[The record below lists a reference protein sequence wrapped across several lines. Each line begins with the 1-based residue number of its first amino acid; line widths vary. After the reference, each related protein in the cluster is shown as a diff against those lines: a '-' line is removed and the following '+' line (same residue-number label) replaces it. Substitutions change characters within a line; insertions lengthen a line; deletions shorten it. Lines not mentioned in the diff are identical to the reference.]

1 MGSLAA
7 AVKARWALKQK
18 DTLSSLPAR
27 RDENYEEIIMT
38 SRDTNNTGQQQSG
51 LPNDA
56 ASSRTG
62 STSSSSSI
70 LRQANDDYT
79 TTAVAAAA
87 AATTPGG
94 TAPGGGGGGR
104 GPTKNTTNNSS
115 SSSNNNNKTSG
126 VKLRRIYGAARR
138 VFVNLPLPKYELD
151 KHSNPKRQY
160 VTNKV
165 RTSKY
170 TLWTF
175 VPKNLFEQFR
185 RAANMYFLGMA
196 ILQLIPYFGVD
207 SPALTL
213 LPICVV
219 VAITAIKD
227 GFEDYQRHK
236 VDARYNGSISH
247 TLIGYSN
254 PNYPHNIPLSF
265 WQRLRG
271 KKRQQ
276 QITAAAASP
285 LSPSSPT
292 SPTQQL
298 TIPAVIDDKRGV
310 FGRSLSMDVRV
321 GDFILLRN
329 GESCPADAV
338 LVSSSDASGIC
349 FVETKDLDGETNLK
363 PRHGI
368 PELNHIQS
376 GAECLDDVHFYI
388 EAGAP
393 TPDLYTFE
401 GTLVLL
407 DKDGTSDGWT
417 ERKKVPIGIDNLV
430 LRGHVVRNTHWA
442 IAIVLYTGT
451 ESKIIQNSG
460 ETPSKRSRIEKQM
473 NEEVIIA
480 FVVLFILCLVCAILA
495 GFMKA
500 ADDSDAGTSLY
511 SHETNTPAFWGFTIF
526 WSSLITF
533 QNIIPISLYVSIEFV
548 KTFQAYFI
556 WSDLDMYDEATD
568 TACTPKS
575 WNLSDELGQV
585 EYLFSDKTGTLTR
598 NIMEFRECT
607 IGGKRYGN
615 NGFSP
620 ESEGAKGA
628 RIRNEKGNSN
638 NNNELVATEDQHT
651 GLLATDDAVLV
662 EEKDVLS
669 DEAVAADQQHA
680 FKQRRLTIFE
690 DYKRGLYSLFT
701 PRYSS
706 LDPDRLPFA
715 DPRIFWDLQPKASP
729 TQTSTTSEL
738 TAAASSAQD
747 RIQEFFMLLALC
759 HTVVVDKIDKEGKVI
774 MDNDGELDDEENEQ
788 PQVTEE
794 NNPVYPSNERS
805 GRSSKGLRKKLKKN
819 LRRRKKDKLRR
830 KSSTRGEEFES
841 LINVERPDIVD
852 STVETQLIYKAESPD
867 EAALVSA
874 ARDLGFSFLSRQGKR
889 LTVDILGTEYEFEL
903 LNTLDFNSTRKRMS
917 VILKRPEPWNDIVL
931 YCKGADNVILERLD
945 AKTQSK
951 DILQQT
957 QSDVDAFSNDGLRTL
972 MLACKTLT
980 PEEYE
985 QWNSEI
991 EAASTAVENRLE
1003 KIDAVQDAIEQNL
1016 TLLGATGIEDKL
1028 QEGVPQCIEDL
1039 RRAGIKVWVLTGDK
1053 LETAI
1058 NIGYASNLLD
1068 GNMNLWT
1075 LRGNNNVVEDMDDTM
1090 AQISAAIAK
1099 DDMTENAL
1107 IIEGSA
1113 LTKLYETEELKGRL
1127 LELSLLCKSV
1137 LCCRVS
1143 PLQKALVVEMV
1154 KQGKDA
1160 VTLAVGDGANDV
1172 SMIQA
1177 ANIGVGIA
1185 GQEGVQAS
1193 MASDYA
1199 IAQFRFLHKLLLV
1212 QGHWNYHRISEMIL
1226 NFFYKNVL
1234 WVFPSLWY
1242 QIYSRFS
1249 GNIFYDY
1256 SFLQLYNVIFTVAPV
1271 VVLGCTDETITAPYL
1286 RKYPQVYE
1294 VGTDHRLYTRIRYWL
1309 YFGDAVWHSLVLFYA
1324 YFFAYDGF
1332 DPNPNG
1338 RPSSMLQF
1346 SSAVALAAVIVANLM
1361 LGFNTYYW
1369 TWFQFFFVIAEI
1381 LVTFLFTLIYGL
1393 FQDVNIY
1400 GMGTMLYGGWSF
1412 WLILL
1417 LAVIVS
1423 FLPRYVVVFVK
1434 QWWYADVMHTVRH
1447 VEKHDKQQRKKNR
1460 KKDASLLLKDADGRG
1475 RRQRGG
1481 GGPFNKLFQAFC

>member
-1 MGSLAA
+1 MSSVAA
-7 AVKARWALKQK
+7 SIKARWALKRK
-18 DTLSSLPAR
+18 DTLTGVPAR

-38 SRDTNNTGQQQSG
+38 TRTRTSGRNNNNSNNNNNNNENTEHQRQQQTDG
-51 LPNDA
+51 
-56 ASSRTG
+56 ASSYTTG

-70 LRQANDDYT
+70 LRQSSDKKRT
-79 TTAVAAAA
+79 KTA
-87 AATTPGG
+87 
-94 TAPGGGGGGR
+94 
-104 GPTKNTTNNSS
+104 
-115 SSSNNNNKTSG
+115 TSG
-126 VKLRRIYGAARR
+126 VQLRRIYGAARR

-151 KHSNPKRQY
+151 KHGNPKRHY

-170 TLWTF
+170 TLWSF
-175 VPKNLFEQFR
+175 LPKNLFEQFR

-213 LPICVV
+213 LPICAV

-247 TLIGYSN
+247 TLIGYKN
-254 PNYPHNIPLSF
+254 PNYPFHVPLTF

-271 KKRQQ
+271 KKQMTPSQQPYQQPPSSTSLSSSSQQ
-276 QITAAAASP
+276 QPSP
-285 LSPSSPT
+285 PIATPT
-292 SPTQQL
+292 ESLP
-298 TIPAVIDDKRGV
+298 DDKRGV

-338 LVSSSDASGIC
+338 LLSSSDASGVC

-368 PELNHIQS
+368 PDLHHIQS

-388 EAGAP
+388 EAGTP
-393 TPDLYTFE
+393 TPDLYMFE

-407 DKDGTSDGWT
+407 DKDQDGNGWS

-451 ESKIIQNSG
+451 ESKIIQNSS

-480 FVVLFILCLVCAILA
+480 FVVLFILCLICAILA

-500 ADDSDAGTSLY
+500 ADDADAGTSLY
-511 SHETNTPAFWGFTIF
+511 SRETNSPAFWGFTNF

-556 WSDLDMYDEATD
+556 WSDLDMYDEASD
-568 TACTPKS
+568 TACVPKS
-575 WNLSDELGQV
+575 WNLSDDLGQV

-598 NIMEFRECT
+598 NIMEFRECS

-620 ESEGAKGA
+620 ESEGARGA
-628 RIRNEKGNSN
+628 RIRKEKNQPA
-638 NNNELVATEDQHT
+638 ATVEEGDQHA
-651 GLLATDDAVLV
+651 GLLTTAATDDNIVPV
-662 EEKDVLS
+662 EKIDTIINEEEEEEEA
-669 DEAVAADQQHA
+669 DENRSFQ
-680 FKQRRLTIFE
+680 QRRTAIFD
-690 DYKRGLYSLFT
+690 DYKRALYSLFT
-701 PRYSS
+701 PCYSS
-706 LDPDRLPFA
+706 LDPNRLPFA
-715 DPRIFWDLQPKASP
+715 DPRVFWDLQPKASP
-729 TQTSTTSEL
+729 TQTSTTSEM
-738 TAAASSAQD
+738 TAAAPTTQD
-747 RIQEFFMLLALC
+747 RIQEFFMLLSLC

-774 MDNDGELDDEENEQ
+774 MEVDNEEIAGGDDEEGGLEQQSQQ
-788 PQVTEE
+788 PQVTDE
-794 NNPVYPSNERS
+794 NNPLYPGEAKKSR
-805 GRSSKGLRKKLKKN
+805 GFRKKLKKN

-841 LINVERPDIVD
+841 IINVERPDIVD
-852 STVETQLIYKAESPD
+852 TTVETQLVYKAESPD

-889 LTVDILGTEYEFEL
+889 LTVDLLGTEYEFQL

-917 VILKRPEPWNDIVL
+917 VILQRPYPWNDIVL

-945 AKTQSK
+945 HTDPSNKEV
-951 DILQQT
+951 LQQT
-957 QSDVDAFSNDGLRTL
+957 QNDIDAFSNDGLRTL
-972 MLACKTLT
+972 MLAWKSLT
-980 PEEYE
+980 PEKYELWEAEY
-985 QWNSEI
+985 
-991 EAASTAVENRLE
+991 EAASTAAENRAE
-1003 KIDAVQDAIEQNL
+1003 KIDAVQDSMEQNL

-1075 LRGNNNVVEDMDDTM
+1075 LRGHDQVERDMDDTM
-1090 AQISAAIAK
+1090 AQVSAALAK
-1099 DDMTENAL
+1099 GDTTENAL
-1107 IIEGSA
+1107 IIEGAA
-1113 LTKLYETEELKGRL
+1113 LTRLFETDDLKNRL

-1154 KQGKDA
+1154 KEGKGA

-1271 VVLGCTDETITAPYL
+1271 VILGCTDETITAPYL

-1294 VGTDHRLYTRIRYWL
+1294 VGTDHRLYTRLRYWL
-1309 YFGDAVWHSLVLFYA
+1309 YFGDAVWQSLVLFYA
-1324 YFFAYDGF
+1324 FYFAYDGS
-1332 DPNPNG
+1332 DPNPDG
-1338 RPSSMLQF
+1338 RPNSMLQF
-1346 SSAVALAAVIVANLM
+1346 SSAVALAAVLVANLM
-1361 LGFNTYYW
+1361 PGFNTYYW
-1369 TWFQFFFVIAEI
+1369 TWFQFFFVIAELLI
-1381 LVTFLFTLIYGL
+1381 TFLWVLIYGL
-1393 FQDVNIY
+1393 FQSVNIY
-1400 GMGTMLYGGWSF
+1400 GMGYMLYGGWSF

-1417 LAVIVS
+1417 LSTIVS
-1423 FLPRYVVVFVK
+1423 FLPRYVIVFAK

-1447 VEKHDKQQRKKNR
+1447 VEKFDKKQRKKNR
-1460 KKDASLLLKDADGRG
+1460 KKDPVLKDGHHHSSSSSNS
-1475 RRQRGG
+1475 
-1481 GGPFNKLFQAFC
+1481 PFSKWFQAFR